1 MIRPRNKKAMLL
13 ALAKTNQPIAVL
25 RRLIIKIG
33 RRPSQSDS
41 DPRSGA
47 DKKANN
53 EKTENIIVISSGDMP
68 KLWA

>member
-1 MIRPRNKKAMLL
+1 MLL

-33 RRPSQSDS
+33 RRPSRSDS